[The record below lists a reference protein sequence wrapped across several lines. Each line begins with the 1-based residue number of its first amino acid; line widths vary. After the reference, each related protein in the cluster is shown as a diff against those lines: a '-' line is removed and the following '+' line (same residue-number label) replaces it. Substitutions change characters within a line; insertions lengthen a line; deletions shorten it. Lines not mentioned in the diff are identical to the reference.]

1 MILAACLR
9 LIVDLETIIIHSSQQ
24 NNKTSKDDESIYVF
38 DLRLWASVVAS
49 CPQCKCF
56 FQSHYF
62 TIYF

>member
-38 DLRLWASVVAS
+38 DLRLWATLN
-49 CPQCKCF
+49 Q
-56 FQSHYF
+56 
-62 TIYF
+62 